1 MRAAA
6 IILRPVHYAQGIF
19 YALNPKVDASL
30 SGGTLEE
37 TGGHVSNISL
47 GEANKVV
54 ECFQSTFITDDVV
67 VALRAEP
74 DPCEDL
80 VNWVPIGR

>member
-37 TGGHVSNISL
+37 TGGHVSNIYHSK
-47 GEANKVV
+47 ANKTA
-54 ECFQSTFITDDVV
+54 ELLQSAFIVDYVA
-67 VALRAEP
+67 VALRA
-74 DPCEDL
+74 
-80 VNWVPIGR
+80 